1 MSIAFSNIVKAF
13 LLEAVTDS
21 AVQFIIDPGEYEKF
35 LESSGD
41 YSYAQLIDA
50 SGNKEI
56 VKVDITNSSAHVVVE
71 ETYSGGLTV
80 TRAQGGTSA
89 RAWPRGTM
97 MYQEITET
105 FLNDVRQKAGHR
117 SVAYS
122 PSGTLASLYF
132 GEKVYRSDSPGWWKS
147 TGAAGTTT
155 WVQIG

>member
-1 MSIAFSNIVKAF
+1 MTIVFSNTVKAF
-13 LLEAVTDS
+13 LLEAVTAS
-21 AVQFIIDPGEYEKF
+21 AVQFIIDLGEYEKF
-35 LESSGD
+35 LESTGD
-41 YSYAQLIDA
+41 YSYAQLVDA

-56 VKVDITNSSAHVVVE
+56 VRVDISASSAHIVVE

-105 FLNDVRQKAGHR
+105 FLNDVHQKAGHR

-122 PSGTLASLYF
+122 PSGVLASLYF
-132 GEKVYRSDSPGWWKS
+132 GEKVYRSDSPSWWKS
-147 TGAAGTTT
+147 TGVAGTKT
-155 WVQIG
+155 WVQIA